1 MLPIPLAVFD
11 WRQPTAAVFAG
22 ASRQSLKQRPL
33 CEGCGTAEALLKMN
47 AGRILLRFDVTS
59 SEPPSQGRDTIGDAI
74 WNRIG
79 GRLKCLKI
87 GLRYPEEIG
96 EPLLLPI
103 LIATKLP
110 EISTVES
117 VLLAEW
123 NAFGVDLP
131 AAKRA
136 EVAAAES
143 LGRVRYRAARN
154 AATVEAPSKPSSAI
168 PFGDGLP

>member
-1 MLPIPLAVFD
+1 M
-11 WRQPTAAVFAG
+11 
-22 ASRQSLKQRPL
+22 
-33 CEGCGTAEALLKMN
+33 KMN
-47 AGRILLRFDVTS
+47 VGRILLRFDVTS
-59 SEPPSQGRDTIGDAI
+59 SEPPPQGVDTIGDAI

-79 GRLKCLKI
+79 RGLKCLKV

-103 LIATKLP
+103 LILISTKLP
-110 EISTVES
+110 EIRTVES

-123 NAFGVDLP
+123 NAFGVDLS

-143 LGRVRYRAARN
+143 LARRLPCSGI
-154 AATVEAPSKPSSAI
+154 VGSALDRLRRSI
-168 PFGDGLP
+168 GTYPVTSNF